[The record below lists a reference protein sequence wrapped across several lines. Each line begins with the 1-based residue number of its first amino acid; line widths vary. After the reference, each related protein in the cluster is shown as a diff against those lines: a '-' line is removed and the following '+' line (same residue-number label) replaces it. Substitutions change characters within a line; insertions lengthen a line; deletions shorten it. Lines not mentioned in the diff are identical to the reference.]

1 MPSYVG
7 DGDTPLHVRARAGE
21 AITAGDRLGI
31 NNFIAT
37 KIDGGPYT
45 ADKSIAAGDVFVA
58 RFVGATS
65 IPATSAVVANGEA
78 VQVPVTGTYVDT
90 VTFTVSDGAI
100 TGIALS

>member
-1 MPSYVG
+1 MSSYVG

-31 NNFIAT
+31 SNFIAT
-37 KIDGGPYT
+37 KIDGGPYI
-45 ADKSIAAGDVFVA
+45 ADKAAPAGDVFMA

-65 IPATSAVVANGEA
+65 IPTTSAVVANGQA
-78 VQVPVTGTYVDT
+78 MQVPVTGAYVDT
-90 VTFTVSDGAI
+90 VTFTVANGEI